1 MFPPLLL
8 LAQLAQIG
16 STSEY
21 SNDFILQFSDWLTND
36 DIDKIAAQNGLINKE
51 IGSKKIEFR
60 SVTSRNLRPKMYGH
74 FWVSAGIFLDPD

>member
-8 LAQLAQIG
+8 LAQLAQFG
-16 STSEY
+16 SCSEY

-51 IGSKKIEFR
+51 IGSKKIEISSFLTNSKTQR
-60 SVTSRNLRPKMYGH
+60 VLPLSDH
-74 FWVSAGIFLDPD
+74 FLGP

>member
-8 LAQLAQIG
+8 LAQLAQFG
-16 STSEY
+16 SSSEY

-51 IGSKKIEFR
+51 IGSKKIEISSFLTN
-60 SVTSRNLRPKMYGH
+60 SKMQRVLPLSDH
-74 FWVSAGIFLDPD
+74 FLGP